1 MEFLFAKPSGAVLC
15 NVSKALRHRKLCERA
30 YDISPAMCRLN
41 NSRLILEKPTNNFR
55 DKKR

>member
-1 MEFLFAKPSGAVLC
+1 MEFLFARPPGAVLC

-30 YDISPAMCRLN
+30 YDISPAMCCIN
-41 NSRLILEKPTNNFR
+41 NCRLIPENLIDDFR